1 MGSGVHRLATAYR
14 LSWSALSCLVGV
26 LGFVAGLFL
35 VPAGVMFPLLFV
47 AAVIGLTVATTTW
60 SQPAGTTISAGVGRF
75 AVIVVA
81 MMSAIVA
88 CAGLIVLFGGAAP
101 GLVVVLGVTSP
112 AAMSWCGRRL
122 GHIPGRLGGSGAVTT
137 AELCRQWQDSYQTLR
152 DATTAAARL
161 RIVETRQLYLDELE
175 RRDPIGLRVWLGE
188 NASAA
193 GNPSRFLARDGEDA
207 SPADG

>member
-1 MGSGVHRLATAYR
+1 M
-14 LSWSALSCLVGV
+14 VGV